1 MPEIEQ
7 PPEQPPLP
15 SQITLVAHIAK
26 AFGNRLVNTRQFNA
40 IITAANNI
48 LAEFERPSVPATPDM
63 GLTRWLASDDTG
75 LSSLYMAS
83 ILSDRYRLWLVAAP
97 KDFPTRNKLETPHYP
112 RDADDFGRC
121 YRLLKAVPELR
132 SNSMRLATCPAPWP
146 ELHREWLRLERL
158 YEAAINNPA
167 DQSAGDVFN
176 AELRAL
182 IK

>member
-1 MPEIEQ
+1 MPEI
-7 PPEQPPLP
+7 EQPPLP
-15 SQITLVAHIAK
+15 SQITLVAHIAM

-40 IITAANNI
+40 IISAANNI
-48 LAEFERPSVPATPDM
+48 LAEFKRPSVPATPDM

-83 ILSDRYRLWLVAAP
+83 ILSDRYP
-97 KDFPTRNKLETPHYP
+97 KLETPHYP